1 MSDSILRLV
10 DDAREAGEPFVFDRR
25 GAARRRLTHDVT
37 ALLVGG
43 YGPGEE
49 GPRILPLETLNISD
63 SGIGAVGDWPLPM
76 GAEVRV
82 FFPPQGADPGFE
94 LRGWVARC
102 THREGRYHIGLT
114 FGRQSMSA
122 A

>member
-25 GAARRRLTHDVT
+25 RAARRRLSNDVT
-37 ALLVGG
+37 ALLVDG
-43 YGPGEE
+43 YGPDHT
-49 GPRILPLETLNISD
+49 GPRILPMETRNISD
-63 SGIGAVGDWPLPM
+63 SGVGAVCDFPLPLR
-76 GAEVRV
+76 AEVRL
-82 FFPPQGADPGFE
+82 FFPPHGSDPGFE

-102 THREGRYHIGLT
+102 VPAHGRYDIGLT
-114 FGRQSMSA
+114 FGRQSASA

>member
-10 DDAREAGEPFVFDRR
+10 NDAREAGDPFVFDRR
-25 GAARRRLTHDVT
+25 RAARRRLTNDVT

-43 YGPGEE
+43 YGFADD

-63 SGIGAVGDWPLPM
+63 SGIGAVGEHPLPM
-76 GAEVRV
+76 GAEVRL
-82 FFPPQGADPGFE
+82 FFPPHGADPGFE

-102 THREGRYHIGLT
+102 TACEGRYHIGLT
-114 FGRQSMSA
+114 FGRQSATA